1 MRVQD
6 KRSGIHV
13 VVHCGRVPSRPAL
26 FDVFILCFAGQSS
39 RGRDKRHWDDEVLN
53 SIRVHVTK
61 AFSLSSEITRWPF
74 PTPSRPLSIVIILLS
89 SPIGYVVVMTSYT

>member
-13 VVHCGRVPSRPAL
+13 VVHCGRVPSLPVV
-26 FDVFILCFAGQSS
+26 FDVFVLCFAGQSP
-39 RGRDKRHWDDEVLN
+39 RGGIKGTGYDQVLL
-53 SIRVHVTK
+53 IQLGYVTK
-61 AFSLSSEITRWPF
+61 AFSLPSEITRWPF
-74 PTPSRPLSIVIILLS
+74 PTPSRPLSIVILS